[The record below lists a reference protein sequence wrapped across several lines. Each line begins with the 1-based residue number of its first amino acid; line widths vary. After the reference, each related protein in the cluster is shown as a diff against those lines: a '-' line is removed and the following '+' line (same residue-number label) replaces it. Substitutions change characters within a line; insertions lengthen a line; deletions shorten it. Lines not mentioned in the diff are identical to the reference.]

1 MTENKQEELNLE
13 TKITVK
19 NIAGWSVGF
28 VRIETIGDVN
38 IMPEGSTKLSRS
50 EVIAQVQNGN
60 KLFCGVDDHGSHA
73 TIFIADEATRK
84 YLDFDSDD
92 GKRKQAIFT
101 DDLVKDVFAKKT
113 QSSFEN
119 AFKEAFQTRA
129 EKYAVI
135 QSIKRN
141 KINDYAKIR
150 FAEDYTGYKVV

>member
-28 VRIETIGDVN
+28 ARIETIGDVN

-73 TIFIADEATRK
+73 TIFITDEATRK

-92 GKRKQAIFT
+92 DKRKQAIFT
-101 DDLVKDVFAKKT
+101 DNLVKDVFAKKT